1 MKVKFK
7 NMYVGTNFNDK
18 EIQNELKKHKKIE
31 FYKIKNKSLFVAK
44 KLVEKKVVGIF
55 DGKMEYGPRA
65 LGNRSI

>member
-1 MKVKFK
+1 
-7 NMYVGTNFNDK
+7 MYVGTNFNDK
-18 EIQNELKKHKKIE
+18 NTNELKKQKKIE

-65 LGNRSI
+65 LK